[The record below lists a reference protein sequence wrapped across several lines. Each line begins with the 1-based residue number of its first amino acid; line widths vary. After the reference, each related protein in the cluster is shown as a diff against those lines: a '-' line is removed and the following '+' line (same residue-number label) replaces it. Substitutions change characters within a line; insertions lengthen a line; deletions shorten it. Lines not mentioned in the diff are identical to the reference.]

1 MLVGG
6 NIAGQTRVLTTAIV
20 LDTRQGDFSLA
31 LALGLIL
38 LTLTFAINTA
48 LMKLQHS

>member
-6 NIAGQTRVLTTAIV
+6 NIDGETRTLTTSIV
-20 LDTRQGDFSLA
+20 LNTRQGDFSLA

-38 LTLTFAINTA
+38 LALTFVVNTA
-48 LMKLQHS
+48 LMKLQGR